1 MKTTK
6 RTVIYFPLFLTGLIG
21 LVLAYPSHAYCQD
34 ASVGVRPA
42 GMGEAFTAVADDA
55 NTMLFNPAG
64 LARISDPEFTG
75 MYSDLYTNLNARLYT
90 GQRDQL
96 GYNFVGLAIPM
107 SESAGTLGASWTH
120 FYSVFYKENT
130 FTLSYGRQIA
140 SGHVLDL
147 GVNLKAMQWL
157 IEANDFSAD
166 PTLFPERQ
174 KLGFT
179 ADAGVL
185 FTPFSGMTLGA
196 GVDNLIPAAMNLSGG
211 RNVPMVLRG
220 GAAFSH
226 RWTDSA
232 VNSILLALEWHQRGE
247 IATPKGGLELWMLGQ
262 AVGLRVGG
270 SEDQFTAGLSL
281 RYRPLASPFDLELDY
296 AYANPFKV
304 LDTLGSHR
312 VGLTFRWRTVTEEEL
327 AAARAPKPTPEP
339 TPEPTPPPAAFTA
352 EDCYR
357 EALKA
362 YHLND
367 WETSRMWW
375 KRLLELEP
383 DNLVAKRYLEE
394 IERRLSAE
402 RAGVTPAGAA
412 ERAAVRWAPEPGRLN
427 LRLSDVSPQYPPA
440 TEALADEAAVYAG
453 LAERAERSGRL
464 GEALEAWT
472 TVLAVDP
479 QRPGTAERMQALEAR
494 LRSRTREAFSVAVRD
509 FNAKAYLE
517 ALRQFR
523 AIVRAVPDHRQA
535 RFYLEK
541 IKDILA
547 NRLDSNYRKAV
558 QLYEERDWAKA
569 QQAFLLV
576 SEVSPTY
583 RACREY
589 LEAISDRLRAV
600 RNAPRIVRQAR
611 TSLRRTA
618 VRDAVQALTPMM
630 RSRAQNAASAAL
642 FEEAVVRQARAL
654 QTYESALQSFQQKDF
669 VTAIERCRASL
680 NIDRQSLAGPL
691 MAEAYLQQG
700 ILEYRA
706 NRLPEAVASWEQV
719 RTVQPDHP
727 MVGVYLQR
735 ARNKMEFYRKQF
747 GEDYFRPKP

>member
-1 MKTTK
+1 MVTMK
-6 RTVIYFPLFLTGLIG
+6 RTVIYFSLLLTALLGL
-21 LVLAYPSHAYCQD
+21 LQVHLSHAYFQD
-34 ASVGVRPA
+34 AAVGVRPA

-64 LARISDPEFTG
+64 LARISGLEFTG

-96 GYNFVGLAIPM
+96 GYNFVGLAIPL
-107 SESAGTLGASWTH
+107 SESVGTLGASWTH

-140 SGHVLDL
+140 ADHILDL
-147 GVNLKAMQWL
+147 GVNLKALQWL
-157 IEANDFSAD
+157 VEANDHSTD
-166 PTLFPERQ
+166 PTLYPERQ
-174 KLGFT
+174 KLGYT

-185 FTPFSGMTLGA
+185 FRPFSGMTLGA
-196 GVDNLIPAAMNLSGG
+196 GVDNLIPIAMNLSGG

-226 RWTDSA
+226 HWTDSA

-247 IATPKGGLELWMLGQ
+247 IATPKAGLELWMLGQ
-262 AVGLRVGG
+262 AVGLRAGG
-270 SEDQFTAGLSL
+270 SQDQFTAGLSL

-312 VGLTFRWRTVTEEEL
+312 VGLTFRWRTVSDEEL
-327 AAARAPKPTPEP
+327 AAARAPRPTPEP

-375 KRLLELEP
+375 QRLLELEP
-383 DNLVAKRYLEE
+383 DNLVAKQYLAE
-394 IERRLSAE
+394 IERRLGAE

-440 TEALADEAAVYAG
+440 TEVLADEAATYTA
-453 LAERAERSGRL
+453 LAERAEQAGRL
-464 GEALEAWT
+464 GEALEAWA
-472 TVLAVDP
+472 TVLAIDP
-479 QRPGTAERMQALEAR
+479 QRPGTAERIQALEDR
-494 LRSRTREAFSVAVRD
+494 LRSRTREAFSMAVRD

-523 AIVRAVPDHRQA
+523 AIVRAVPDQGQA

-547 NRLDSNYRKAV
+547 QRLDSNYREATR
-558 QLYEERDWAKA
+558 LYEQRDWAKA
-569 QQAFLLV
+569 RQAFLLV

-589 LEAISDRLRAV
+589 LAAITDRLRAGQGAQGV
-600 RNAPRIVRQAR
+600 VQKAR
-611 TSLRRTA
+611 TSLRRSA
-618 VRDAVQALTPMM
+618 IGEAVQALTPMV
-630 RSRAQNAASAAL
+630 RSRAQNEASAAL
-642 FEEAVVRQARAL
+642 FEEAVARQARAL
-654 QTYESALQSFQQKDF
+654 QTYESALQSFQQKDYT
-669 VTAIERCRASL
+669 TAIDRCRASL

-706 NRLPEAVASWEQV
+706 NRLPEAVAAWEQV

-727 MVGVYLQR
+727 MVGLYLQR

-747 GEDYFRPKP
+747 GDDYFQPKP